1 MSHLTGFLVVDAPAS
16 ALNNA
21 GADTEARTE
30 NAVAVK
36 FIRTP
41 DGRHPYVSAQA
52 VRYWLR
58 TQLTGEKE
66 WTASPV
72 FRETKVAYTDAE
84 PTRYAEDD
92 LFGYMRAASKSTD
105 EKKAAKRAEIAEKST
120 PIDADV
126 GEVTRISPLRI
137 GTLVS
142 VTPARI
148 VGDFGTMARAEGDPV
163 PHEHQFYRAHLKA
176 PLSIDL
182 TCAGT
187 FFASQRVGFK
197 NLDKNRIES
206 ARNAGATEVTVRGF
220 TAWRLP
226 LALRRQRVAQVVSA
240 LGRLEG
246 GAKQTL
252 HLTDTAPAVLALAV
266 CKSGNQPLQ
275 RLFTA
280 DALGERTVLRPDVLA
295 EVLRVFREDL
305 ESDIYVGWAKGF
317 LDTERA
323 KLEALLQERPDD
335 APEGFEGERAT
346 RAAIRDWQTNGKR
359 KIVIG
364 HPREIAEAVAKV
376 LTDGGSERWFD

>member
-1 MSHLTGFLVVDAPAS
+1 MSHLTGIFVIDAPAS

-41 DGRHPYVSAQA
+41 EGRYPYVSSQA

-58 TQLTGEKE
+58 TQLANEEG
-66 WTASPV
+66 WTPSPV

-105 EKKAAKRAEIAEKST
+105 EKKAAKRAEIQKQST
-120 PIDADV
+120 PVDAET

-142 VTPARI
+142 TAPVRLT
-148 VGDFGTMARAEGDPV
+148 GDFGTMARAEGDPV

-176 PLSIDL
+176 PLAIDL

-187 FFASQRVGFK
+187 FFISKRVGYK
-197 NLDKNRIES
+197 NLDSHRVNSAKES
-206 ARNAGATEVTVRGF
+206 GADEVRVRNLSAL
-220 TAWRLP
+220 RLP
-226 LALRRQRVAQVVSA
+226 IGVRQERVARVVRA
-240 LGRLEG
+240 LGTLEG

-252 HLTDTAPAVLALAV
+252 HLTDTAPAVLVLAV
-266 CKSGNQPLQ
+266 CRSGNQPFQ

-280 DALGERTVLRPDVLA
+280 DELGKTAFRVDVLEEA
-295 EVLRVFREDL
+295 LKVFDGNL
-305 ESDIYVGWAKGF
+305 LSDVYVGWAMGF
-317 LDTERA
+317 LDNERRKFTEWFG
-323 KLEALLQERPDD
+323 K
-335 APEGFEGERAT
+335 
-346 RAAIRDWQTNGKR
+346 WNGR
-359 KIVIG
+359 RIHVG
-364 HPREIAEAVAKV
+364 HPKEAAEEMAKI
-376 LTDGGSERWFD
+376 LQSDEGRAWFD